1 VRISIGAKIFGISL
15 LMLALMAGA
24 AAIST
29 LTVDRITVELDLLS
43 HVFLPLSEQVAAV
56 EAHALEQE
64 IQLERLRLLYDRTPH
79 DESAIET
86 ALAAFERY
94 GTALD
99 AELSA
104 TTVLLDA
111 TRGIATADSAR
122 TLGGI
127 EVRLQM
133 IAQEHQDFEDH
144 GRTLLTYAAR
154 GEHAVQGELARLIKA
169 EKVEYNQAVDA
180 LHRDVVAYSQ
190 SASLRAEAH
199 EKRLRVLTFVLT
211 GAAAAFGL
219 IIAGVVTLGLVRPV
233 GRLLAGMRAIEA
245 GRLETRVEVTTRD
258 EIGAL
263 ARGFNDM
270 AGELRVKERIKDMF
284 GHYVDPRIV
293 QDLIDKPSLTEPGGE
308 RRVMTVFFSDIAG
321 FTSIGERLTPDALVG
336 LINAYLT
343 EMSEPIRAESGVL
356 DKFIGDA
363 IMAYWGP
370 PFVAPDEQ
378 AARACRAALASLD
391 RLAEFRERVPEIVGL
406 RRDAPEID
414 IRIGIATG
422 PMVVGNVGSD
432 VLKNYTLMGDSV
444 NLGSRLEGACKAYG
458 LRILIAEET
467 RNLAGDAIETREI
480 DALAAKGKSE
490 PVRVFEPLA
499 LGGRLDDAGARLKER
514 FEQGLAAYR
523 AQDWD
528 MAEAAFRGAS
538 EAVADDPPSRVF
550 LKRIR
555 HLRDQPPG
563 DAWDGVW
570 RMTAK

>member
-1 VRISIGAKIFGISL
+1 MRISIGAKIFGISL
-15 LMLALMAGA
+15 LLLALMLGA
-24 AAIST
+24 AAISA
-29 LTVDRITVELDLLS
+29 LTVDRITAEIDLLS

-64 IQLERLRLLYDRTPH
+64 IQFERLRLLYDRTPH

-99 AELSA
+99 AQLAA
-104 TTVLLDA
+104 TAALFDPA
-111 TRGIATADSAR
+111 RGIVTADSAR
-122 TLGGI
+122 TIGGI
-127 EVRLQM
+127 EVRLRM

-144 GRTLLTYAAR
+144 GRTLLAYAAQ
-154 GEHAVQGELARLIKA
+154 GERAVQGALARLIEA
-169 EKVEYNQAVDA
+169 EKVEYTQAVDA
-180 LHRDVVAYSQ
+180 LRRDLAAFSQ
-190 SASLRAEAH
+190 SAALRAEAD

-211 GAAAAFGL
+211 AAAAALGL

-233 GRLLAGMRAIEA
+233 RRLLAGMRAIEV

-293 QDLIDKPSLTEPGGE
+293 QNLIDKPSLTEPGGE
-308 RRVMTVFFSDIAG
+308 RRVMTVFFSDITG
-321 FTSIGERLTPDALVG
+321 FTSIGERLTPGALVG

-378 AARACRAALASLD
+378 AARACRAALASLV
-391 RLAEFRERVPEIVGL
+391 RLTEFRERVPEIVGL

-480 DALAAKGKSE
+480 DALAVKGKSE

-499 LGGRLDDAGARLKER
+499 LGGRLDDAGARLKKR

-528 MAEAAFRGAS
+528 VAEAAFRGAS

-550 LKRIR
+550 LERIR

>member
-1 VRISIGAKIFGISL
+1 MRISIGAKIFGISL
-15 LMLALMAGA
+15 LLLALMAGA
-24 AAIST
+24 AATSA
-29 LTVDRITVELDLLS
+29 LTVDRITAELDLLS
-43 HVFLPLSEQVAAV
+43 HIFLPLSERVAAV

-94 GTALD
+94 A
-99 AELSA
+99 AA
-104 TTVLLDA
+104 LLDA
-111 TRGIATADSAR
+111 TRGFATADSAR

-144 GRTLLTYAAR
+144 GRTLLAYAAR
-154 GEHAVQGELARLIKA
+154 GEQAGQGELARLIEA
-169 EKVEYNQAVDA
+169 EEVEYNQAVDA
-180 LHRDVVAYSQ
+180 LRRDVAAFSQ
-190 SASLRAEAH
+190 RAALRAEAH

-211 GAAAAFGL
+211 AAAAALGL
-219 IIAGVVTLGLVRPV
+219 IIAGAGTLGLVRPV
-233 GRLLAGMRAIEA
+233 RRLLAGMRAIEA
-245 GRLETRVEVTTRD
+245 GRLATRVEVATRD

-263 ARGFNDM
+263 ARGVNDM

-321 FTSIGERLTPDALVG
+321 FTSIGERLTPGALVG

-432 VLKNYTLMGDSV
+432 VRKNYTLMGDSV
-444 NLGSRLEGACKAYG
+444 NLGSRPEGACKAYG

-467 RNLAGDAIETREI
+467 RNLAGDAIETREL

-528 MAEAAFRGAS
+528 VAEAAFRGAS

-550 LKRIR
+550 LERIR